1 LIDTGISVNQKGNHF
16 ITGKPNYHRWFVWT
30 QRTPV
35 DSRGED
41 VKCDL
46 VLRLATSIAMTVWA
60 LAGCAVGPDFRT
72 PPAPT
77 TNVYTA
83 EELPPKTAA
92 APGLA
97 GTAQRFASGQD
108 IPGEWWTLFQSDT
121 LDQLIRQALAD
132 SPTLAAAKAK
142 LREAEEN
149 RRAGLGALF
158 PSIDA
163 NASASRQKISGA
175 SIGQPNADIGTFN
188 LFNAS
193 VNVSYALDLFGG
205 TRRAMESL
213 QSQIDY
219 QKFQLEGAYLTL
231 TSNIV
236 TTAVREASLRAQVI
250 AIQNILALQ
259 EKQLGVVESQFRLG
273 GVSRSDVLA
282 QKTQLAQ
289 TQAILPPLERDLA
302 QTRHLLAVL
311 TGRLP
316 NEAAAL
322 PEFSLEEIELPEEL
336 PVSLPS
342 SLVRQRPD
350 IAASEALL
358 HAACAQVGV
367 ATAYLFPQITLTG
380 SYGFSAANAGDLFNN
395 SSVVW
400 NLGAGLLQPIFHGG
414 TLTAKR
420 RAAIAAYDQAAA
432 QYRTTV
438 LQAFQN
444 VADVLRAL
452 EADARSLKAQRDADA
467 AARDTLDL
475 TQKEFQFGA
484 VSYLSLLNAERQYQQ
499 SQIGLI
505 QAQAA
510 RFADTAA
517 LFQALG
523 GGWWNRS
530 INDSAAQG
538 QKESNAK

>member
-1 LIDTGISVNQKGNHF
+1 MMILWV
-16 ITGKPNYHRWFVWT
+16 
-30 QRTPV
+30 
-35 DSRGED
+35 
-41 VKCDL
+41 
-46 VLRLATSIAMTVWA
+46 
-60 LAGCAVGPDFRT
+60 LAGCAVGPDFKT
-72 PPAPT
+72 PKAPA

-83 EELPPKTAA
+83 EALPAKTAS

-97 GTAQRFASGQD
+97 GAAQSFAPGQD
-108 IPGEWWTLFQSDT
+108 IPGEWWTLFHSET
-121 LDQLIRQALAD
+121 LDRLIRQALAD
-132 SPTLAAAKAK
+132 NPTLAAAKAR
-142 LREAEEN
+142 LREAQEN
-149 RRAGLGALF
+149 RKAGLGALF
-158 PSIDA
+158 PTIDA
-163 NASASRQKISGA
+163 TASATRQKISGA
-175 SIGQPNADIGTFN
+175 SIGQPDTNISAFN

-205 TRRAMESL
+205 TRRALEAL

-219 QKFQLEGAYLTL
+219 QQYQLEGAYLTL

-236 TTAVREASLRAQVI
+236 TTAVQEASLRAQI
-250 AIQNILALQ
+250 LATKNILALQ
-259 EKQLGVVESQFRLG
+259 EKQLTVVENQFRLG
-273 GVSRSDVLA
+273 GVSRSDILA
-282 QKTQLAQ
+282 QQTQLAQ
-289 TQAILPPLERDLA
+289 TRATLPPLEKALA

-316 NEAAAL
+316 HETAEF
-322 PEFSLEEIELPEEL
+322 PEFSLAEIELPQEL

-350 IAASEALL
+350 IMASEALF

-367 ATAYLFPQITLTG
+367 ATAYLYPQITLTG
-380 SYGFSAANAGDLFNN
+380 NYGFTATNVSDLFNSN
-395 SSVVW
+395 SVVW
-400 NLGAGLLQPIFHGG
+400 SIGAGLLQPIFHGG

-420 RAAIAAYDQAAA
+420 RAAIAAYDEAGA
-432 QYRTTV
+432 QYRLTV

-452 EADARSLKAQRDADA
+452 EADANALKAQADA
-467 AARDTLDL
+467 EAAASDTFDL
-475 TQKEFQFGA
+475 TQKEFQLGA
-484 VSYLSLLNAERQYQQ
+484 VSYLSLLNAQRQYQQ

-530 INDSAAQG
+530 QNNTTDQG
-538 QKESNAK
+538 QKESKAE

>member
-1 LIDTGISVNQKGNHF
+1 
-16 ITGKPNYHRWFVWT
+16 
-30 QRTPV
+30 
-35 DSRGED
+35 
-41 VKCDL
+41 
-46 VLRLATSIAMTVWA
+46 M
-60 LAGCAVGPDFRT
+60 
-72 PPAPT
+72 
-77 TNVYTA
+77 
-83 EELPPKTAA
+83 
-92 APGLA
+92 
-97 GTAQRFASGQD
+97 
-108 IPGEWWTLFQSDT
+108 LFHSDT
-121 LDQLIRQALAD
+121 LDRLIRQALAD
-132 SPTLAAAKAK
+132 NPTLAAAKAR
-142 LREAEEN
+142 LREALEN

-158 PSIDA
+158 PTIDA
-163 NASASRQKISGA
+163 NASTSRQKISGA
-175 SIGQPNADIGTFN
+175 SFGQPDNDISAFN

-193 VNVSYALDLFGG
+193 VNVSYALDIFGG
-205 TRRAMESL
+205 TRRALEAL

-219 QKFQLEGAYLTL
+219 QQYQLEGAYLTL
-231 TSNIV
+231 TSNII
-236 TTAVREASLRAQVI
+236 TTAVQEASLRAQI
-250 AIQNILALQ
+250 ISTKNIQALQ
-259 EKQLGVVESQFRLG
+259 EKQLSVVENQFRLG
-273 GVSRSDVLA
+273 GASRSDILA

-289 TQAILPPLERDLA
+289 TQATLPPLEKALA

-316 NEAAAL
+316 HEGAEL
-322 PEFSLEEIELPEEL
+322 PEFSLTEIDLPEEL

-350 IAASEALL
+350 IMASEALF

-367 ATAYLFPQITLTG
+367 ATAYLYPQITLTG
-380 SYGFSAANAGDLFNN
+380 SYGFAATNVGDLFNSN
-395 SSVVW
+395 AVVW

-420 RAAIAAYDQAAA
+420 RAAIAAYDQAEA
-432 QYRTTV
+432 QYRSTV

-444 VADVLRAL
+444 VADALRAL
-452 EADARSLKAQRDADA
+452 EMDANALKAQADA
-467 AARDTLDL
+467 EAAASDTFDL
-475 TQKEFQFGA
+475 TQKEYQLGA

-530 INDSAAQG
+530 PDNTAAQG
-538 QKESNAK
+538 QKESNAE

>member
-1 LIDTGISVNQKGNHF
+1 MRFSSKMV
-16 ITGKPNYHRWFVWT
+16 P
-30 QRTPV
+30 
-35 DSRGED
+35 
-41 VKCDL
+41 
-46 VLRLATSIAMTVWA
+46 AIAVTVWA

-72 PPAPT
+72 PAAPT

-83 EELPPKTAA
+83 EELPAKTAA

-97 GTAQRFASGQD
+97 GTEQRFASGQD
-108 IPGEWWTLFQSDT
+108 IPGEWWTLFHSET
-121 LDQLIRQALAD
+121 LDRLIRQALAD
-132 SPTLAAAKAK
+132 NPTLAAAKAK
-142 LREAEEN
+142 LREAQEN

-158 PSIDA
+158 PNIDA
-163 NASASRQKISGA
+163 SASASRQKISGA
-175 SIGQPNADIGTFN
+175 SIGQPDTDISAFN

-193 VNVSYALDLFGG
+193 VDVSYALDLFGG
-205 TRRAMESL
+205 TRRALESL

-219 QKFQLEGAYLTL
+219 QQFQLEGAYLTL

-236 TTAVREASLRAQVI
+236 TTAVREASLRAQIV
-250 AIQNILALQ
+250 AIQKILALQ

-273 GVSRSDVLA
+273 GISRSDVLA

-289 TQAILPPLERDLA
+289 TQATLPPLERDLA

-350 IAASEALL
+350 IAASEALF

-367 ATAYLFPQITLTG
+367 ATAYLYPQITLTG
-380 SYGFSAANAGDLFNN
+380 SYGFSAANAGDLFNSN
-395 SSVVW
+395 SVVW

-432 QYRTTV
+432 QYRVTV

-452 EADARSLKAQRDADA
+452 ETDARSLKAQADADA

-530 INDSAAQG
+530 MDNSTAQG
-538 QKESNAK
+538 QKESNAE

>member
-1 LIDTGISVNQKGNHF
+1 MPDIRKRALQLKNVMSF
-16 ITGKPNYHRWFVWT
+16 LCLW
-30 QRTPV
+30 
-35 DSRGED
+35 
-41 VKCDL
+41 
-46 VLRLATSIAMTVWA
+46 IAVAAVIAAM
-60 LAGCAVGPDFRT
+60 LAGCAVGPDFRA
-72 PPAPT
+72 PAAPT

-83 EELPPKTAA
+83 AELPAKTAS
-92 APGLA
+92 APGFA
-97 GTAQRFASGQD
+97 GTAQQFVPGQD
-108 IPGEWWTLFQSDT
+108 IQGEWWVLFHSET
-121 LDQLIRQALAD
+121 LDRLIRQALAD
-132 SPTLAAAKAK
+132 SPTLAAAKAR
-142 LREAEEN
+142 LREAQEN

-158 PSIDA
+158 PSVDA

-175 SIGQPNADIGTFN
+175 SIGQPDTDISTFN
-188 LFNAS
+188 LFNTS

-205 TRRAMESL
+205 TRRILEAL

-219 QKFQLEGAYLTL
+219 QQYQLEGAYLTL

-236 TTAVREASLRAQVI
+236 TTAVQEASLRAQII
-250 AIQNILALQ
+250 ATQNIVALQ
-259 EKQLGVVESQFRLG
+259 EKQLGVVENQFRLG
-273 GVSRSDVLA
+273 GASRADILA
-282 QKTQLAQ
+282 QQTQLAQ
-289 TQAILPPLERDLA
+289 TRATLPPLEKALA
-302 QTRHLLAVL
+302 QTRHLLALL

-316 NEAAAL
+316 HEAAGL
-322 PEFSLEEIELPEEL
+322 PEFSLTEIELPQEL

-350 IAASEALL
+350 IMASEALY

-367 ATAYLFPQITLTG
+367 ATAYLYPQITLTG
-380 SYGFSAANAGDLFNN
+380 SYGFAAANAGDLFNSN
-395 SSVVW
+395 SVIWSVATGV
-400 NLGAGLLQPIFHGG
+400 LQPIFHGG

-420 RAAIAAYDQAAA
+420 HAAIASYDEAAA
-432 QYRTTV
+432 QYRSTV

-452 EADARSLKAQRDADA
+452 ETDARTLKAQADA
-467 AARDTLDL
+467 EAAASDTLDL
-475 TQKEFQFGA
+475 TQKEFQLGA

-499 SQIGLI
+499 SQVGLI

-530 INDSAAQG
+530 TENTSAQG
-538 QKESNAK
+538 QKESNAE

>member
-1 LIDTGISVNQKGNHF
+1 
-16 ITGKPNYHRWFVWT
+16 
-30 QRTPV
+30 
-35 DSRGED
+35 
-41 VKCDL
+41 
-46 VLRLATSIAMTVWA
+46 MTIWV
-60 LAGCAVGPDFRT
+60 LAGCAVGPDFKT
-72 PPAPT
+72 PKAPT
-77 TNVYTA
+77 TDVYTTGA
-83 EELPPKTAA
+83 LPAKTAS
-92 APGLA
+92 APGPA
-97 GTAQRFASGQD
+97 GAAQRFASGQD
-108 IPGEWWTLFQSDT
+108 IPGEWWTLFHSET
-121 LDQLIRQALAD
+121 LDRLIRQALAD
-132 SPTLAAAKAK
+132 NPTLAAAKAT
-142 LREAEEN
+142 LRVAQEN

-158 PSIDA
+158 PTIDA
-163 NASASRQKISGA
+163 YASATRQKISGA
-175 SIGQPNADIGTFN
+175 SIGQPDTDISAFN

-205 TRRAMESL
+205 TRRALEAL

-219 QKFQLEGAYLTL
+219 QQYQLEGAYLTL
-231 TSNIV
+231 TSNII
-236 TTAVREASLRAQVI
+236 TTAVQEASLRAQII
-250 AIQNILALQ
+250 AMKNILALQ
-259 EKQLGVVESQFRLG
+259 ENQLSVVESQFRLG
-273 GVSRSDVLA
+273 GASRSDILA

-289 TQAILPPLERDLA
+289 TQATLPPLEKALA

-316 NEAAAL
+316 HEGAEL
-322 PEFSLEEIELPEEL
+322 PEFSLTEIELPEEL

-350 IAASEALL
+350 IMASEALF

-367 ATAYLFPQITLTG
+367 ATAYLYPQITLTG
-380 SYGFSAANAGDLFNN
+380 SYGFEASNVGDLFNSN
-395 SSVVW
+395 SVVW
-400 NLGAGLLQPIFHGG
+400 NIGAGLLQPIFHGG
-414 TLTAKR
+414 TLTARR
-420 RAAIAAYDQAAA
+420 RAAIAAYDQAEA
-432 QYRTTV
+432 QYRSTV

-452 EADARSLKAQRDADA
+452 ETDANALKAQADA
-467 AARDTLDL
+467 EAAASDTFDL
-475 TQKEFQFGA
+475 TQKEFQLGA

-530 INDSAAQG
+530 PDSTSAQG
-538 QKESNAK
+538 KKESNTE